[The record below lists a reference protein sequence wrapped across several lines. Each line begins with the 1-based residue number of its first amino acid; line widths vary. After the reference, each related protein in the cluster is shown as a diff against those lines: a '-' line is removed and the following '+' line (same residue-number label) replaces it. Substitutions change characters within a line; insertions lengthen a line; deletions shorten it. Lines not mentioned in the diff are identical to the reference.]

1 MLFFHAHMLRAK
13 ALQYR
18 EFSIIQPLLSSVCN
32 RAERGK
38 KWESSWNQPEM
49 KIEVTR
55 NRSWKTDIK
64 KVRKAIKEVRSLK
77 KVYVFNIE
85 ETACWRIS
93 KPEFDE
99 EDGNCFS
106 GVLKF
111 NFKNSLRE

>member
-1 MLFFHAHMLRAK
+1 
-13 ALQYR
+13 
-18 EFSIIQPLLSSVCN
+18 
-32 RAERGK
+32 
-38 KWESSWNQPEM
+38 
-49 KIEVTR
+49 
-55 NRSWKTDIK
+55 
-64 KVRKAIKEVRSLK
+64 
-77 KVYVFNIE
+77 VFNIE